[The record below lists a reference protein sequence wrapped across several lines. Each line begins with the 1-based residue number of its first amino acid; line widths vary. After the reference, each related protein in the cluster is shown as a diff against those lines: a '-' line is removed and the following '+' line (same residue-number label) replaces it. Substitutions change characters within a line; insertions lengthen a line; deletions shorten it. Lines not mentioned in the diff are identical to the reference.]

1 MDAAIG
7 LENDFDLVGEFGI
20 FSAVLAR
27 RALTPG
33 IVPGSPTH
41 RAPGTSGQW
50 KTRAGV
56 PE

>member
-56 PE
+56 AE